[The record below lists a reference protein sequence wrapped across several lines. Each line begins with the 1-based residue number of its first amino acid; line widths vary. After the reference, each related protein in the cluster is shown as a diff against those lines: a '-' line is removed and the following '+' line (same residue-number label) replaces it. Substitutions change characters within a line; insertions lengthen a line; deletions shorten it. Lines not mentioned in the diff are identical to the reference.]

1 MNAKDIGRR
10 IREIRKGACATQK
23 EMAKLLGLKSG
34 AAISAYETGDAY
46 PTIDTLL
53 KLAEIGNTSYDWIL
67 TGGYMA
73 EDPDGKIIQITS
85 AEMQLL
91 KNLRQASPEVR
102 KLVAQLIQAM
112 TTELGSKNNAS

>member
-1 MNAKDIGRR
+1 MTAKDIGRR
-10 IREIRKGACATQK
+10 IREIRKRTRATQK

-46 PTIDTLL
+46 PTIDTIL

-73 EDPDGKIIQITS
+73 EDSDGKIIQITS

-102 KLVAQLIQAM
+102 NLVTQLIQAM
-112 TTELGSKNNAS
+112 TDDHGSKNNAS

>member
-1 MNAKDIGRR
+1 MNAKDIGRC

-91 KNLRQASPEVR
+91 KNLRQAPPEVR

-112 TTELGSKNNAS
+112 TIELGSKNSAS

>member
-10 IREIRKGACATQK
+10 IREIRKRTRATQK

-73 EDPDGKIIQITS
+73 EDSDGKIIQITS

-102 KLVAQLIQAM
+102 NLVTQLIQAM
-112 TTELGSKNNAS
+112 TDEHGSKKNAS